1 MTEVEKS
8 FERIQRRRMVLTVV
22 GNSRSGYDL
31 RDREQCV
38 FYFGDG
44 QFILRPITVRTGNC
58 EEDCTAIHMTWQWR
72 QLVRGVGRHRN
83 NQRLFI
89 WSVLT
94 WQRNRNQW

>member
-22 GNSRSGYDL
+22 GNSGSGYDL
-31 RDREQCV
+31 RNREQCV

-58 EEDCTAIHMTWQWR
+58 EEDCTAIHMGGSGDDWFCVLEDIETINDF
-72 QLVRGVGRHRN
+72 LFGVY
-83 NQRLFI
+83 
-89 WSVLT
+89 
-94 WQRNRNQW
+94 

>member
-8 FERIQRRRMVLTVV
+8 FSIQRRRMVLTVV
-22 GNSRSGYDL
+22 GNSGSGYDL

-58 EEDCTAIHMTWQWR
+58 EEDCTAIHVGGSGDNWFVVLEDIETINEF
-72 QLVRGVGRHRN
+72 LFGVY
-83 NQRLFI
+83 
-89 WSVLT
+89 
-94 WQRNRNQW
+94 

>member
-1 MTEVEKS
+1 MIEVEKS

-22 GNSRSGYDL
+22 GNSGSGYDL

-58 EEDCTAIHMTWQWR
+58 EEDCTAIHMGGSGDNWFVVLEDIETINEF
-72 QLVRGVGRHRN
+72 LFGVTN
-83 NQRLFI
+83 A
-89 WSVLT
+89 
-94 WQRNRNQW
+94 

>member
-8 FERIQRRRMVLTVV
+8 FEIQRRRMVLQV

-58 EEDCTAIHMTWQWR
+58 EEDCTALHMTGGDFFSWCWKTSKQSTTFY
-72 QLVRGVGRHRN
+72 LESTNG
-83 NQRLFI
+83 
-89 WSVLT
+89 T
-94 WQRNRNQW
+94 Y

>member
-22 GNSRSGYDL
+22 GNSGSGYDL

-58 EEDCTAIHMTWQWR
+58 EEDCTAIHMGGSGDNWFVVLEDIETINDF
-72 QLVRGVGRHRN
+72 LFGVY
-83 NQRLFI
+83 
-89 WSVLT
+89 
-94 WQRNRNQW
+94 

>member
-22 GNSRSGYDL
+22 GNSGSGYDL

-44 QFILRPITVRTGNC
+44 QFILRPMTVRTGNC
-58 EEDCTAIHMTWQWR
+58 EEDCTALHMTGSDFFFVV
-72 QLVRGVGRHRN
+72 LEDIETINEFLFGVTN
-83 NQRLFI
+83 
-89 WSVLT
+89 V
-94 WQRNRNQW
+94 

>member
-1 MTEVEKS
+1 MEGNVDMTEVEKS

-22 GNSRSGYDL
+22 GNSGSGYDL

-58 EEDCTAIHMTWQWR
+58 EEDCTAIHMGGSGDNWFVVLEDIETINEF
-72 QLVRGVGRHRN
+72 LFGVTN
-83 NQRLFI
+83 A
-89 WSVLT
+89 
-94 WQRNRNQW
+94 